1 MPALAT
7 VVSGGWEGPM
17 GKSPWNFPG
26 LEKFSLDSVQLSQ
39 LLWWET
45 RSVISLGEDDALF
58 KSKTETTPHPL

>member
-1 MPALAT
+1 
-7 VVSGGWEGPM
+7 M

>member
-1 MPALAT
+1 
-7 VVSGGWEGPM
+7 M
-17 GKSPWNFPG
+17 GKSPRNLQE
-26 LEKFSLDSVQLSQ
+26 LETFSPDSVQLPQ